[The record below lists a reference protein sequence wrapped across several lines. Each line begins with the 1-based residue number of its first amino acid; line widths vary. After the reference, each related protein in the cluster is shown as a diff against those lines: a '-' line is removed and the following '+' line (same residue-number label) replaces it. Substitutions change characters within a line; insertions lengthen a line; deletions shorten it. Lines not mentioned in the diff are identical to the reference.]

1 MKPLIKTIIYNPNKK
16 IVEID
21 KKMEYETLLFELRE
35 DGIGILTLNRPD
47 KLNAMNFQMIEDLH
61 QIFDNL
67 MVNLDCRVLIL
78 KGAGR
83 AFCAGLDLRESAI
96 LQTKK
101 KPPELKEKFFYA
113 RAPDKDI
120 IKAKMYGQWRT
131 SHLIPKMRK
140 ISQPIIAIVQGPA
153 AGAGFTFALAAD
165 IRICGEKA
173 RFANSFINIGFS
185 GADLASSYHLP
196 RLIGMSRAAEILY
209 TGRFVDAE
217 EAEKIGLVF
226 KLVDGDESKL
236 LVSAM
241 ELAEELLTKSPLGLR
256 MTKEAINL
264 TMDSPSLETIMQLE
278 NRSQMLCSTSS
289 DLMEGINAFF
299 DKRKPKYPLM

>member
-1 MKPLIKTIIYNPNKK
+1 MELETIK
-16 IVEID
+16 
-21 KKMEYETLLFELRE
+21 FELK
-35 DGIGILTLNRPD
+35 DNGIGILTLNRPD

-61 QIFDNL
+61 HVFDNL
-67 MVNLDCRVLIL
+67 MINLECRVLIL
-78 KGAGR
+78 KGEGR
-83 AFCAGLDLRESAI
+83 AFCAGLDLKESTV
-96 LQTKK
+96 LQSKR
-101 KPPELKEKFFYA
+101 KPEELKKKFFYA

-140 ISQPIIAIVQGPA
+140 ISQPIIAVIHGA
-153 AGAGFTFALAAD
+153 ATGAGFTFALASD
-165 IRICGEKA
+165 VRICGEHA

-209 TGRFVDAE
+209 TGRFVDVE
-217 EAEKIGLVF
+217 EAERIGLAF
-226 KLVDGDESKL
+226 KVIKGDENAL
-236 LVSAM
+236 LNGAM
-241 ELAEELLTKSPLGLR
+241 EIAEELLTKSPLGLR

-264 TMDSPSLETIMQLE
+264 TMDSPSLETIMQIE

-289 DLMEGINAFF
+289 DLMEGVNAFF
-299 DKRKPKYPLM
+299 DKRKPKYPKL